1 MLLRLILF
9 CFIFKSILRV
19 ITRLSHQI
27 IFLLLYV
34 LCLVKYRCAHKARYF
49 IMDIRQLLLNEAVN
63 KSFSFVKS
71 KHEVEAKKWA
81 EKALTKCFKII
92 QEFWN

>member
-1 MLLRLILF
+1 
-9 CFIFKSILRV
+9 
-19 ITRLSHQI
+19 
-27 IFLLLYV
+27 
-34 LCLVKYRCAHKARYF
+34 
-49 IMDIRQLLLNEAVN
+49 MDIRQLLLNEAVN